1 MAQFYTKER
10 SIGNA
15 SPQIYDD
22 SQRVLKQAED
32 IIESMRAVSAIE
44 EQQNAT
50 LINNLRA
57 HRQRDKELNTR
68 NHQLLM
74 DNMRQVAEV
83 KQRND
88 KVAMQDKALK
98 RKEAAEQDA
107 RTMAAIASLT
117 KLAGQASA
125 AFVKQGLEQARNEM
139 EDKIKTAGEVQ
150 QRDPQ
155 SKAADGLG
163 LDSQLAIDRES
174 EVASLSVAT
183 LAKEAGKDLGVV
195 AGIFINQARLERE
208 AAQLVA
214 DNIATAVERGK
225 LDDIIR
231 QNPDKIVSYNF
242 NGETKEI
249 ALRDVA
255 SGQVGSSEELS
266 RIYGELNDE
275 LFAELKKGRDP
286 TLFLQADKKTRNA
299 INSRVL
305 QYSNNLSRRDVENYN
320 ATKLASVLIGET
332 IEDRAKNTVQYIN
345 ESRINP
351 TLGYGAATNNI
362 TNKILPATDNP
373 VAFARAL
380 GELEFKHMPGVPI
393 SKTPF
398 GKKLLQDAQ
407 QLQRVKEEQVLRDAT
422 TKGVNLAKQRIEA
435 SVSDGTTFNS
445 EELQTVY
452 NDIENKYEDGT
463 ISFEVRTAALNYTD
477 TQYQRYSSNKAT
489 IEYINDLRNDGQ
501 LTQEILDE
509 NRSKIPSELYKSASE
524 EIASLNKVTLPNGL
538 RYSKKSVRAQLFLI
552 STNAVKRD
560 EVSGQPKHPSA
571 IQAADKGV
579 EEYLRLYKGYLEEF
593 TPNIAAEKA
602 YADVV
607 TKMTNEEGIFFVDRT
622 SGETAF
628 YSRLTPGDHTG
639 ALKVPTRSID
649 SPQQIGY
656 TLRGDGISLLDVK
669 EYTAVDANLAT
680 YAAQINAGQPVKL
693 TSFDQAVA
701 AAAGIPEHEMLN
713 RRFEALGIDAEATE
727 GGIGVLRR
735 AAEISPALTRLINS
749 QKTLNTI
756 SSVTDRVPDVLPAR
770 TGVGALGF
778 HNVSSIARKFGHP
791 NPELIAGIWSARTN
805 DGKNQPDKTPGQQVK
820 DIIEQNPNY
829 NMFIPYAEVAQLDP
843 SAAVYMAQYG
853 PSHESIAGM
862 SRAAS
867 ATYRSIHS
875 NPVDR
880 GGLLGLVMEGESSNQ
895 LLIYNKGTTRDVGYF
910 PANATFGSVEKAQ
923 SEGKAFAAGGL
934 QMTPGV
940 LNQGRVAAGI
950 SDNAN
955 FNSLNNQSKAF
966 WGLILNTNKRP
977 ALRDYLLGKS
987 NDINAA
993 HLDLANEFAA
1003 IEGPSGR
1010 GSYDGDS
1017 AGNKA
1022 NTKASAVRAAL
1033 KQARSELASNPINF

>member
-98 RKEAAEQDA
+98 RKEAAEQDR
-107 RTMAAIASLT
+107 RTMAALASLS
-117 KLAGQASA
+117 QSA
-125 AFVKQGLEQARNEM
+125 AKVGTALYQRGLEQAQQAL
-139 EDKIKTAGEVQ
+139 EDNIQIDGVIQNLVPQAKDGDGAGLN
-150 QRDPQ
+150 
-155 SKAADGLG
+155 GLLA
-163 LDSQLAIDRES
+163 LDKQN
-174 EVASLSVAT
+174 EVANAAIAT
-183 LAKEAGKDLGVV
+183 IAKDAGKDLDFVSRLLV
-195 AGIFINQARLERE
+195 SPERLER
-208 AAQLVA
+208 VA
-214 DNIATAVERGK
+214 TQVTANKLAEFVTRGG

-231 QNPDKIVSYNF
+231 QQPDKIVSYIF
-242 NGETKEI
+242 NGETLERP
-249 ALRDVA
+249 LSDVSA
-255 SGQVGSSEELS
+255 GKIESSEELS
-266 RIYGELNDE
+266 RIYNALNAE
-275 LFAELKKGRDP
+275 LFAPLRSGRDQ
-286 TLFLQADKKTRNA
+286 TVLLEADKKTRNA

-305 QYSNNLSRRDVENYN
+305 QYSGFLARNNIEANN
-320 ATKLASVLIGET
+320 ALKIDAIFLGET
-332 IEDRAKNTVQYIN
+332 TEDKAKNAVQYVT
-345 ESRINP
+345 EARTNP
-351 TLGYGAATNNI
+351 TLGYDAATSNV
-362 TNKILPATDNP
+362 TNKVLPLLDNP
-373 VAFARAL
+373 VAFA
-380 GELEFKHMPGVPI
+380 EEV
-393 SKTPF
+393 
-398 GKKLLQDAQ
+398 GKKQHMNGGLIEDTLFGTELLAKAK
-407 QLQRVKEEQVLRDAT
+407 QLQRVKEEQALRDANT
-422 TKGVNLAKQRIEA
+422 QGINIAKKFIEA
-435 SVSDGTTFNS
+435 AVADGTTFNS
-445 EELQTVY
+445 DEQKKVFKEIDDY
-452 NDIENKYEDGT
+452 YRNGT
-463 ISFEVRTAALNYTD
+463 ISFDAKTAAINYTD
-477 TQYQRYSSNKAT
+477 TQYQRYSSDKAT
-489 IEYINDLRNDGQ
+489 VDYINDLRNNGE

-509 NRSKIPSELYKSASE
+509 NRSSIPSELYKSASE
-524 EIASLNKVTLPNGL
+524 EIAARNKVTLPNGL
-538 RYSKKSVRAQLFLI
+538 RFSQKSVHAQFQQI

-560 EVSGQPKHPSA
+560 EVTGQPKHPSA
-571 IQAADKGV
+571 LAAADAGV
-579 EEYLRLYKGYLEEF
+579 DMYLRLYKDYLEEF
-593 TPNIAAEKA
+593 SPDIAAQKA

-607 TKMTNEEGIFFVDRT
+607 TAMTNEEGIFFVDRT

-628 YSRLTPGDHTG
+628 YSKLTPGDHTG

-669 EYTAVDANLAT
+669 EYTAIDANLAT
-680 YAAQINAGQPVKL
+680 YAAQINAGKPVKL

-713 RRFEALGIDAEATE
+713 RRFEALGIDAKATE

-756 SSVTDRVPDVLPAR
+756 SSVTDRVSNVLPAK

-778 HNVSSIARKFGHP
+778 SNVSSIARKFGHP

-829 NMFIPYAEVAQLDP
+829 NMFIPYAEVAQLEP
-843 SAAVYMAQYG
+843 AAVVYMAQYG
-853 PSHESIAGM
+853 PSHDSIAGM
-862 SRAAS
+862 SRSAS

-880 GGLLGLVMEGESSNQ
+880 GGLFGLIADGESSRDA
-895 LLIYNKGTTRDVGYF
+895 LIYNEGNTSSTGRL
-910 PANATFGSVEKAQ
+910 PSNSTFASVEQAQ
-923 SEGKAFAAGGL
+923 AEGKAFAAGSWQG
-934 QMTPGV
+934 TPGV

-955 FNSLNNQSKAF
+955 FNSLHNQSKAF

-1003 IEGPSGR
+1003 LEGPSGR
-1010 GSYDGDS
+1010 GSFDGDS

-1033 KQARSELASNPINF
+1033 KQARSDLASNPINFP

>member
-57 HRQRDKELNTR
+57 HRQRDKDLNTR

-88 KVAMQDKALK
+88 QVAMKDKALK
-98 RKEAAEQDA
+98 RKEAAEQDR
-107 RTMAAIASLT
+107 RTMEALASLT

-125 AFVKQGLEQARNEM
+125 AFVRQGLEQAQQAL
-139 EDKIKTAGEVQ
+139 EDKIQIDGVVQ
-150 QRDPQ
+150 QLLPQ
-155 SKAADGLG
+155 AKDGDGLA
-163 LDSQLAIDRES
+163 LNSHLSFDKQN
-174 EVASLSVAT
+174 EVANAT
-183 LAKEAGKDLGVV
+183 IASLAKDAGKDLDFVSRLLVSPG
-195 AGIFINQARLERE
+195 RLERM
-208 AAQLVA
+208 
-214 DNIATAVERGK
+214 ATQVTANKLAEFITRGG

-231 QNPDKIVSYNF
+231 QQPDKIVSYVF
-242 NGETKEI
+242 NGETKER
-249 ALRDVA
+249 ALRDVGA
-255 SGQVGSSEELS
+255 GKIESSEELS
-266 RIYGELNDE
+266 RIYNALSAE
-275 LFAELKKGRDP
+275 LFAPLRSGRDQ
-286 TLFLQADKKTRNA
+286 TVLLEADKKARNA
-299 INSRVL
+299 INTRVL
-305 QYSNNLSRRDVENYN
+305 QYSGFLARNNIEANN
-320 ATKLASVLIGET
+320 ALKIDAIFLGET
-332 IEDRAKNTVQYIN
+332 TEDKAKNAVQYVT
-345 ESRINP
+345 EARTNP
-351 TLGYGAATNNI
+351 TLGYDAATSI
-362 TNKILPATDNP
+362 VTNKVLPLLDNP
-373 VAFARAL
+373 VAFAEEVGAKQHMNGGL
-380 GELEFKHMPGVPI
+380 IKDTLFGTELLAKAKE
-393 SKTPF
+393 
-398 GKKLLQDAQ
+398 
-407 QLQRVKEEQVLRDAT
+407 LQRVKEEQVLRDAT

-477 TQYQRYSSNKAT
+477 TQYQRYSSNKAA
-489 IEYINDLRNDGQ
+489 IEYINDLRNDGE

-509 NRSKIPSELYKSASE
+509 NRSSIPSELYKSASE
-524 EIASLNKVTLPNGL
+524 EIESLNAATLPNGL
-538 RYSKKSVRAQLFLI
+538 QYSKKSVRAQLFLI
-552 STNAVKRD
+552 STNAVRRD

-639 ALKVPTRSID
+639 ALKVPTKSID

-669 EYTAVDANLAT
+669 EYTAVDTNLAT
-680 YAAQINAGQPVKL
+680 YAAQINAGQQVKL

-713 RRFEALGIDAEATE
+713 RRFEALGIDAKATE

-829 NMFIPYAEVAQLDP
+829 NMFIPYPEVAQLEP
-843 SAAVYMAQYG
+843 SAVVYMAQYG
-853 PSHESIAGM
+853 DSHNSIAGM
-862 SRAAS
+862 SPSLRRQHSIIEGNPSRLARAIIGKESTNDFKAVNKDS
-867 ATYRSIHS
+867 GALGYGQVMPS
-875 NPVDR
+875 NVGPWTKEVFGREMTADEF
-880 GGLLGLVMEGESSNQ
+880 LNNPQAQVKVVNFKLKQ
-895 LLIYNKGTTRDVGYF
+895 YYNKAIQEGNPPDIAIR
-910 PANATFGSVEKAQ
+910 KAAAAWYAGPKNMDLYNSQAPQ
-923 SEGKAFAAGGL
+923 SYNGNEYPSIGAYT
-934 QMTPGV
+934 Q
-940 LNQGRVAAGI
+940 
-950 SDNAN
+950 D
-955 FNSLNNQSKAF
+955 
-966 WGLILNTNKRP
+966 ILSRYTN
-977 ALRDYLLGKS
+977 
-987 NDINAA
+987 
-993 HLDLANEFAA
+993 E
-1003 IEGPSGR
+1003 
-1010 GSYDGDS
+1010 
-1017 AGNKA
+1017 
-1022 NTKASAVRAAL
+1022 
-1033 KQARSELASNPINF
+1033 